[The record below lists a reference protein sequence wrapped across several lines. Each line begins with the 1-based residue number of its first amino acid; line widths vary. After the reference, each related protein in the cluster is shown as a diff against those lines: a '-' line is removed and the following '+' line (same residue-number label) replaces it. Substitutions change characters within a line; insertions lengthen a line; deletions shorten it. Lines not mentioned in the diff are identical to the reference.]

1 MQFPAPQSSRRVL
14 LLQLLLTERVRG
26 GMGSCLLRAAT
37 RMGEIMET
45 KQSFSTSEVAKYCHV
60 TADTIRKW
68 AEAGRIRVFK
78 TPGGHRR
85 IRREDLLRFLR
96 ENDIPIHEDLGD
108 SGFKILVVDDEK
120 AVISVIRRFLERAQ
134 TPFQI
139 EIAMDGYDA
148 GHLVATFHPD
158 VVFLDLRLPGVDGFE
173 VCRRIKSNPE
183 HASIKVI
190 AMTGYYEGEVAERV
204 LELGALMCL
213 QKPFS
218 PDDLRKA
225 MSKAGVEVT

>member
-1 MQFPAPQSSRRVL
+1 
-14 LLQLLLTERVRG
+14 
-26 GMGSCLLRAAT
+26 
-37 RMGEIMET
+37 MET

-96 ENDIPIHEDLGD
+96 DNSIPVHEDLGNA
-108 SGFKILVVDDEK
+108 GVKILIVDDEK
-120 AVISVIRRFLERAQ
+120 AVVSVIRRFLERSE
-134 TPFQI
+134 TPFEI
-139 EIAMDGYDA
+139 EAAMDGFDA
-148 GHLVATFHPD
+148 GHQVATFKPD
-158 VVFLDLRLPGVDGFE
+158 VVFLDLRLPGLDGFE
-173 VCRRIKSNPE
+173 VCRRIKGDPHHSGTR
-183 HASIKVI
+183 II
-190 AMTGYYEGEVAERV
+190 AMTGYYDPDIAQRV

-218 PDDLRKA
+218 PDDLRRA
-225 MSKAGVEVT
+225 LAKAGVEIN